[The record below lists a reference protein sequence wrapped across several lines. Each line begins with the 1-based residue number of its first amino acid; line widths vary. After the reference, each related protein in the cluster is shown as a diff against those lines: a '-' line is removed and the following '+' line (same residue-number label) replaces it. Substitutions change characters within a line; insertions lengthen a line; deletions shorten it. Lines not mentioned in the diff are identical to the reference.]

1 MPKKIMHPINID
13 HIARIEGKAGIE
25 VIFDKK
31 KVDVVKVNIIEGPR
45 FFEAIV
51 KGKPVEEAVA
61 VFPRVCSFCAA
72 AHKITPVQAAETA
85 IGITPTVQT
94 QKLRELLYIGDYI
107 QSHALHLHFLALP
120 DFLGFSDALSMGKKY
135 REVVNAGIAL
145 KDIGAEIQT
154 VIGSRSIHQE
164 NILIGG
170 FGKIPKRKSLES
182 IYAKLN
188 SLHNIAEEAVE
199 QFVSFSP
206 WSELDAERMH
216 LALEPYDNTYSMF
229 GNQVF
234 STDRSQFKASA
245 YKVRIHES
253 VVPYS
258 FAKHGSYKE
267 KPFMTGAISRW
278 TLFGTR
284 MDGRARELADVHR
297 DFLNPNNPLCN
308 NLAQAIEIVY
318 YIRRAESILENL
330 LDSFKPD
337 ELRIKSDITKT
348 STGISMTE
356 APRGLLVYALKVNK
370 NGIVKSADIIT
381 PTAMF
386 LPMME
391 SDLRR
396 MTESLVERGINDSD
410 KIRQKLETVVRAFD
424 PCISCSVHVCT
435 IR

>member
-1 MPKKIMHPINID
+1 MPKKIVHPINVD

-25 VIFDKK
+25 VVFDGK

-51 KGKPVEEAVA
+51 KGKPIEEAVA

-85 IGITPTVQT
+85 IGITPTEQT
-94 QKLRELLYIGDYI
+94 QLLRELLYIGDYI
-107 QSHALHLHFLALP
+107 QSHALHLYFLALP
-120 DFLGFSDALSMGKKY
+120 DFLGFPDAFSMGKKY
-135 REVVNAGIAL
+135 RAVVNAGIAL
-145 KDIGAEIQT
+145 KDIGAELQT
-154 VIGSRSIHQE
+154 IIGSRSIHQE
-164 NILIGG
+164 NVLIGG
-170 FGKIPKRKSLES
+170 FGKIPTKKSLES
-182 IYAKLN
+182 IYNKLN

-206 WSELDAERMH
+206 WSELDAERTH

-234 STDRSQFKASA
+234 STDGDRFKASA

-258 FAKHGSYKE
+258 FAKHSSYKE
-267 KPFMTGAISRW
+267 GPFMTGAISRY
-278 TLFGTR
+278 TLFGTG
-284 MDGRARELADVHR
+284 MDGRAKELAELYR

-308 NLAQAIEIVY
+308 NFAQAIELVY
-318 YIRRAESILENL
+318 FIRRSESILENL
-330 LDSFKPD
+330 LDNLKPD
-337 ELRIKSDITKT
+337 EPRIKTDITKT
-348 STGISMTE
+348 STGVSMTE

-386 LPMME
+386 LPIME
-391 SDLRR
+391 SDLQRL
-396 MTESLVERGINDSD
+396 TENLIESGITDPTT
-410 KIRQKLETVVRAFD
+410 IRQKLETVVRAFD
-424 PCISCSVHVCT
+424 PCVSCSVHVST